1 MWLEL
6 NILKSKSDDKVVT
19 VPPGTLVSEAAKIL
33 ADRKIG
39 TVVVS
44 PDGEIAS
51 GILSERDI
59 VREIANRGATCLS
72 DTVDTYMT
80 SKLVTCTRNESADS
94 VLQMMTKGRFRHMPV
109 VEDGV
114 MVGLVTIGDV
124 VKARLSELA
133 MEKNALEGMI
143 MGH

>member
-1 MWLEL
+1 MQVYQ
-6 NILKSKSDDKVVT
+6 ILKSKSDDKVVT

-59 VREIANRGATCLS
+59 VREIAKRGATCLS

-80 SKLVTCTRNESADS
+80 SKLVTCTRNESADN